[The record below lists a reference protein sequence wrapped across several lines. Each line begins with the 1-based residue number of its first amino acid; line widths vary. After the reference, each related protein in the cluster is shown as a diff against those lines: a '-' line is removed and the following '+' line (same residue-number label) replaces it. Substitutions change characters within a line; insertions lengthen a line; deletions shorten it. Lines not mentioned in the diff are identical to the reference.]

1 MKMQMLITIDNKKE
15 SSASETIWTSN
26 RFFGDQRS
34 DLTLSKE
41 KFLENTLIY
50 LNQGLATNLK
60 TSDRAI
66 YLDYVVIAQILEA
79 SVCSPDL
86 GCGYDLKENEV
97 LMLVPLYNIE
107 NGHFT
112 GLRNWLGYITIRGDR
127 DEQFYS
133 YGYSEER
140 SKILC
145 ASMKQP
151 LSNIFQVTAFKKH
164 ILFLIDCKRSESDNS
179 SSKMFSFLPSTTDRK
194 ESINRYTK
202 NVHLHPVDCLYDD
215 FKTYAPEKSKIKETG
230 VQPQLLDRSCAETRQ
245 CILNYMKHAIVFP
258 NSNLV
263 RNANALMQHK
273 DAKIDKDH
281 FE

>member
-50 LNQGLATNLK
+50 LNQGLVTNLK

-86 GCGYDLKENEV
+86 GCGCDLRENEV
-97 LMLVPLYNIE
+97 LMLVPLYNTE

-112 GLRNWLGYITIRGDR
+112 GLRN
-127 DEQFYS
+127 
-133 YGYSEER
+133 
-140 SKILC
+140 
-145 ASMKQP
+145 
-151 LSNIFQVTAFKKH
+151 
-164 ILFLIDCKRSESDNS
+164 
-179 SSKMFSFLPSTTDRK
+179 
-194 ESINRYTK
+194 
-202 NVHLHPVDCLYDD
+202 
-215 FKTYAPEKSKIKETG
+215 
-230 VQPQLLDRSCAETRQ
+230 
-245 CILNYMKHAIVFP
+245 
-258 NSNLV
+258 
-263 RNANALMQHK
+263 
-273 DAKIDKDH
+273 
-281 FE
+281 